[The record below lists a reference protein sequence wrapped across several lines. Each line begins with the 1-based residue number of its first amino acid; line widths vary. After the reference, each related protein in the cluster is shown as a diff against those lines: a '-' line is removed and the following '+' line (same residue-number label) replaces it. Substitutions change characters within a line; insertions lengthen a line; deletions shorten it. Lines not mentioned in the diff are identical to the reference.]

1 MHPID
6 FSKKM
11 LLTVVIPVYNRA
23 NIVPRTLKSI
33 ERQSVRDFSVI
44 LVDNNS
50 TDGTLSVLEK
60 WRDNE
65 ARAIGINVRVISEL
79 KPGST
84 AARNAGLRLVE
95 TPYTMFFD
103 SDDEMLPNHI
113 ADFIEAIKANPSVD
127 LLGRPALSIYPDGR
141 KRIMRFTTSSM
152 LFNHIFHS
160 ILGTLRYVAK
170 TELFRRVGGWNES
183 LPAWNDLEFGVRLLL
198 ANPRAVK
205 VNGEP
210 SVLLYVHNES
220 ITGTDF
226 FHNSCAHQKSL
237 NKMEEHLRTAGNN
250 TAITW
255 INTRRVI
262 LAARHVIEG
271 HPTEGKDLLQR
282 TITASSAPFR
292 LRLLYMQ
299 HRLMGRGTAIFA
311 KLLFR

>member
-1 MHPID
+1 
-6 FSKKM
+6 M

-65 ARAIGINVRVISEL
+65 ARAIGINVRVITEL

-170 TELFRRVGGWNES
+170 TELFRRVGGWNENFS
-183 LPAWNDLEFGVRLLL
+183 TWDDYELGIRLILS
-198 ANPRAVK
+198 NPNVARVYG
-205 VNGEP
+205 NP
-210 SVLLYVHNES
+210 STIVHIHDKS
-220 ITGTDF
+220 ITGPDY
-226 FHNSCAHQKSL
+226 FHNRQAIECVLQKIEEYIKHTG
-237 NKMEEHLRTAGNN
+237 NKTALS
-250 TAITW
+250 W
-255 INTRRVI
+255 IDTRRVI
-262 LAARHVIEG
+262 LAARYVIEG
-271 HPTEGKDLLQR
+271 HPVEGEKLLA
-282 TITASSAPFR
+282 TIIKSSASPIR
-292 LRLLYMQ
+292 LKLLYIQ

-311 KLLFR
+311 RLLFP